1 MSNELQGWSNDY
13 MPHGQCFLWEPGV
26 LWLNVG
32 SDLFI
37 MAAYY
42 TISASLFYFLYKRAD
57 VPFRWMF
64 VLFAHLFL
72 RAVPHI
78 SS

>member
-1 MSNELQGWSNDY
+1 MSNELQGWSSDY

-32 SDLFI
+32 SDLLI
-37 MAAYY
+37 MVAYY
-42 TISASLFYFLYKRAD
+42 TISASLFYFLYKRTD

-64 VLFAHLFL
+64 VHA
-72 RAVPHI
+72 
-78 SS
+78 